1 MAQAFKGS
9 RFMRSIAGGV
19 SAGGSLALA
28 HHFLSLIQ
36 PSYPDLLTACNTGDH
51 RWDGWSFGAGVVA
64 GILLVLGIQI
74 FVTLRWAFITFVQLH
89 LGAASVV
96 NPPDL
101 ARRSTTSFFDG

>member
-1 MAQAFKGS
+1 
-9 RFMRSIAGGV
+9 MRSIAGGV

-36 PSYPDLLTACNTGDH
+36 PAYPDLLTACNTGEH

-89 LGAASVV
+89 LGGGFGG
-96 NPPDL
+96 D
-101 ARRSTTSFFDG
+101 STRPGEKKYYKLL